1 MKWPVTRKEP
11 EKRIGE
17 KKKKKEQ
24 GAHSEDTRL

>member
-17 KKKKKEQ
+17 KKKKEQ